1 MALIDVLSIAQGHT
15 RMQERESEGEREG
28 ERDRQT
34 DRQRH
39 RERAVQL
46 AFNYSSAAQGH
57 IRTKPRE

>member
-15 RMQERESEGEREG
+15 RMQEREREGGREREK
-28 ERDRQT
+28 ET
-34 DRQRH
+34 DRDTE